1 MGMGVYLHGAHPNM
15 NLFEGNV
22 MPGLAI
28 DNGWGSSI
36 YNTALRNRLTGIDE
50 YNAAGINNFVQAITI
65 GATNRFQNIIGN
77 VMGTILDFMIIAA
90 VVFVITKL
98 MMKPPPP
105 PAPAKVCPQC
115 LETIHLDAKK
125 CKFCT
130 SAL

>member
-1 MGMGVYLHGAHPNM
+1 MQNPKMVGEFRDFLLKTNMFALAMGVVI
-15 NLFEGNV
+15 GNAV
-22 MPGLAI
+22 GKVVNSFVSDLIMPVVGVVAPGNDWRQI
-28 DNGWGSSI
+28 KVWQFG
-36 YNTALRNRLTGIDE
+36 
-50 YNAAGINNFVQAITI
+50 
-65 GATNRFQNIIGN
+65 IGN